1 MFDNARDHLL
11 RFLAC
16 TVVLCWLIAG
26 IAQANSAEDITEGL
40 VILTPVEGQI
50 FHRSHIR
57 VVAFTELGVILQLQ
71 RNGEMVETAQAVLP
85 SEFGLES
92 PAPTLKGAWGF
103 YNIELSAGPNTYWCD
118 SHQW

>member
-103 YNIELSAGPNTYWCD
+103 YNIELPAGPNTYWCD